1 MLLPNVFAP
10 RLWSAQNVAMAIP
23 ETLDAGLPG
32 PPAARPAKPGGEIA
46 RVIRR
51 LFLRRTLTR
60 RMLAWAL
67 AAMVIVWAG
76 AVFVSFKQSVIESD
90 ELIDGQL
97 ASTAAVLL
105 NLKTV
110 DVVDPSQIT
119 QRSAVP
125 RHHQTTKPPVFF
137 RSRDAEPARPIHD
150 EYQQTLSASVWDA
163 AGNRLAHLGSAPIP
177 SFDTPEGFGTIQ
189 VGSPPTPWRSFS
201 QWDTARTRKVTV
213 LVDIIELDDQA
224 AVMASEV
231 IGPSL
236 WLLPMVAV
244 LLGFAIWRGLR
255 PLYELSDAVSAL
267 DVAHAE
273 RLPQRHALLEFESV
287 VASINTL
294 IGNQAEALERERRLA
309 SEVAHELRTPL
320 SSIALQSEAL
330 RSPLTDAE
338 RTQALRQIEQ
348 DAKRAG
354 RVLNQLLSLAR
365 ASRSEREA
373 WAQDFEL
380 GALAGQV
387 VSDCA
392 QTAFTTHHELGLQVA
407 GEFRLR
413 AHPVLVELA
422 LRNLVENALQHTPPG
437 TSVEVQVGGDATHV
451 WLRVCDDGKDRAQ
464 DGTRLPVPTH
474 SERLGLGHT
483 IVRRVADIHNGRFE
497 RSAMA
502 PGDASPAFTT
512 AYTLTLPRVPPAA
525 RT

>member
-1 MLLPNVFAP
+1 MGT
-10 RLWSAQNVAMAIP
+10 P
-23 ETLDAGLPG
+23 ETLNAGLTRG
-32 PPAARPAKPGGEIA
+32 GAARQDKPGGDNA
-46 RVIRR
+46 RLKNR
-51 LFLRRTLTR
+51 LFWGRTLTR
-60 RMLAWAL
+60 RMLVWAM
-67 AAMVIVWAG
+67 AAMVAVWAG

-110 DVVDPSQIT
+110 DVVDAAQLT
-119 QRSAVP
+119 KRSAVP
-125 RHHQTTKPPVFF
+125 RHHQITKPPVFF
-137 RSRDAEPARPIHD
+137 RSRDAQPARPIHD

-163 AGNRLAHLGSAPIP
+163 AGNRLAHLGQAPMP
-177 SFDTPEGFGTIQ
+177 EFSTPEGFGTIQ
-189 VGSPPTPWRSFS
+189 VGTPPAPWRSFT
-201 QWDTARTRKVTV
+201 QWDTARSRKVTV

-236 WLLPMVAV
+236 WLLPVVAV
-244 LLGFAIWRGLR
+244 LLGYAIWRGLR
-255 PLYELSDAVSAL
+255 PLYELSDAVAAL
-267 DVAHAE
+267 DVGRAE
-273 RLPQRHALLEFESV
+273 RLPQQHALLEFESV
-287 VASINTL
+287 VASINGL

-309 SEVAHELRTPL
+309 SEIAHELRTPL

-330 RSPLTDAE
+330 RSPLNDAD
-338 RTQALRQIEQ
+338 RTLALRQIEQ
-348 DAKRAG
+348 DALRAG

-365 ASRSEREA
+365 ASRSERDA
-373 WAQDFEL
+373 WAQDIEV
-380 GALAGQV
+380 GALARQV

-392 QTAFTTHHELGLQVA
+392 QTAFTTQHELGLQVT

-422 LRNLVENALQHTPPG
+422 LRNLVDNALQHTPPG
-437 TSVEVQVGGDATHV
+437 TSVEVQVGGDKTHV
-451 WLRVCDDGKDRAQ
+451 WLRVSDDGQDRGL
-464 DGTRLPVPTH
+464 DGARVPQPTH

-497 RSAMA
+497 RSAA
-502 PGDASPAFTT
+502 VSVNGAPAFTT
-512 AYTLTLPRVPPAA
+512 SYTLTLPRVPSTA